1 MGGVKEWWDKLMGKG
16 PQPEQDAGVSK
27 KDDAIDADE
36 YNEMKADSYVE
47 QRDPG
52 LMHMGDGDR

>member
-1 MGGVKEWWDKLMGKG
+1 MGGFKEWWDKMWGRG
-16 PQPEQDAGVSK
+16 EQPEQDAGVSK
-27 KDDAIDADE
+27 SEDALDANE

-52 LMHMGDGDR
+52 LMHMGDGER

>member
-1 MGGVKEWWDKLMGKG
+1 MGGFKDWWNKMMGRDE
-16 PQPEQDAGVSK
+16 QPEQDAGVSK
-27 KDDAIDADE
+27 ADDAIDADE
-36 YNEMKADSYVE
+36 YNDMKANSAVE

>member
-1 MGGVKEWWDKLMGKG
+1 MGGIKDWWDKLMGRG
-16 PQPEQDAGVSK
+16 PAPEQDAGVSK
-27 KDDAIDADE
+27 HDDAIDANE

-52 LMHMGDGDR
+52 LTHMGDGER